1 MLTCKRC
8 GIEMHYTRNNHAV
21 CVACGER
28 TGAGK
33 LFALIL
39 GGIWLLAAIFYVNNA
54 NASENECNLF
64 KLLDESQEYVVN
76 YSYQAGNEVG
86 LGYTLAAI
94 ALAES
99 SAGRDRV
106 NWKDPSFG
114 AYHILISSAS
124 NRLHVTD
131 KDAQIKL
138 AYNIAT
144 DDVLGAQLAISE
156 LLYWQNRHKH
166 NWRKMVQSYNAGN
179 KYWKGKK
186 YLTKIQYYV
195 RQLKQCKMGE
205 RFE

>member
-1 MLTCKRC
+1 
-8 GIEMHYTRNNHAV
+8 MHYTRNNHAV
-21 CVACGER
+21 CAACGER
-28 TGAGK
+28 TDISK
-33 LFALIL
+33 LFMFII
-39 GGIWLLAAIFYVNNA
+39 GGVLLLAAIFFSKTVDA
-54 NASENECNLF
+54 TENECNLF
-64 KLLDESQEYVVN
+64 KLLDSSQEYVVN

-138 AYNIAT
+138 AYDIAT

-156 LLYWQNRHKH
+156 LLYWQSRHKH

-179 KYWKGKK
+179 KYWKGEK

-205 RFE
+205 RFG